1 MAIYGWRLG
10 AGAEET
16 KFCVCNTD
24 LANLAVLWSK
34 LADLGT
40 LAIAFS
46 GLSGL
51 IANFFQRTKTL
62 AFSILLIYI

>member
-1 MAIYGWRLG
+1 MAG

-16 KFCVCNTD
+16 KFCLCNTD

-51 IANFFQRTKTL
+51 IANFFQRTKT
-62 AFSILLIYI
+62 

>member
-1 MAIYGWRLG
+1 MAG

-16 KFCVCNTD
+16 KFCLCNTD

-62 AFSILLIYI
+62 AFLHFADLYLS